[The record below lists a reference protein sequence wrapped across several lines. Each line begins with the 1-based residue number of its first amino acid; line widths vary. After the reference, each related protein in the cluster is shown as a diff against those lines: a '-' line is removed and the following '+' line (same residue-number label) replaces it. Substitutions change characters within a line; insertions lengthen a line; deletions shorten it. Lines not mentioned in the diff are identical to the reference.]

1 MAAEWAPT
9 IRVNAITPGFIET
22 PRVSAIMRAV
32 DSDTMLSGIALGRFG
47 QPDDVAAAAVFLAS
61 DASSWITGIAL
72 DVTGGV
78 AAPGATRARRDELQT
93 V

>member
-22 PRVSAIMRAV
+22 PRVAPSCVRLIRTRCSAASRWDVSAIR
-32 DSDTMLSGIALGRFG
+32 TTW
-47 QPDDVAAAAVFLAS
+47 PAAAVFLAS
-61 DASSWITGIAL
+61 DAASWITGIAL

-78 AAPGATRARRDELQT
+78 AAPDRRRPR
-93 V
+93 